1 MIRHQKAP
9 FSPFGSVV
17 LAALILGLPFVHLHP
32 RITHDDPLGLHAH
45 NAVIHTV
52 FSTEDTAG
60 SVSPADGHDS
70 EASVELFRA
79 AIDLNLFTKR
89 SPTEF
94 SGHALT
100 AARKAPDLSPIAIY
114 STLTTKHSLLL
125 LVSRTGFPRFVR
137 GPPSDLY
144 S

>member
-17 LAALILGLPFVHLHP
+17 LAALIIGLPFVHLHP
-32 RITHDDPLGLHAH
+32 RITHDDHSGLHAH

-52 FSTEDTAG
+52 FSSVDAGG
-60 SVSPADGHDS
+60 SVSHTDGHDS
-70 EASVELFRA
+70 ETSVELFRS
-79 AIDLNLFTKR
+79 AIDLNLFTKG

-94 SGHALT
+94 NAKTLT
-100 AARKAPDLSPIAIY
+100 AVWVSPDLSPIVIY
-114 STLTTKHSLLL
+114 STLTIDRSLILL
-125 LVSRTGFPRFVR
+125 KSRTGFPRFVR

>member
-17 LAALILGLPFVHLHP
+17 LVALILGLPFVHLHP
-32 RITHDDPLGLHAH
+32 RIIHDDHSGLHTH
-45 NAVIHTV
+45 TAVIHTV
-52 FSTEDTAG
+52 FS
-60 SVSPADGHDS
+60 ADGAGEAFPSVDDHDS
-70 EASVELFRA
+70 ETLVELFRT

-114 STLTTKHSLLL
+114 STLTTKGSLLL
-125 LVSRTGFPRFVR
+125 FESKTVFPRFVR